1 MLNSFFKVINTHS
14 VQMATICADAVQ
26 KVADAEKNHLDLKDI
41 QIVSKVG
48 GTLDDTELVDGLCID
63 QGALGNHLFLFFL
76 TLDYFF
82 TVRVLTIGST

>member
-1 MLNSFFKVINTHS
+1 
-14 VQMATICADAVQ
+14 MATICADAVQ

-63 QGALGNHLFLFFL
+63 QGALGMNFEEFSSECLK
-76 TLDYFF
+76 FF
-82 TVRVLTIGST
+82 TSFEV

>member
-1 MLNSFFKVINTHS
+1 
-14 VQMATICADAVQ
+14 MATICADAVQ

-63 QGALGNHLFLFFL
+63 QGALGKDFGSFLGSFISFPDHLKSNF
-76 TLDYFF
+76 
-82 TVRVLTIGST
+82 

>member
-1 MLNSFFKVINTHS
+1 MIEMLNSFFKVINTHS

-63 QGALGNHLFLFFL
+63 QGALGKGSKSFLGSFISFPDHLKSNF
-76 TLDYFF
+76 
-82 TVRVLTIGST
+82 

>member
-1 MLNSFFKVINTHS
+1 
-14 VQMATICADAVQ
+14 MATICADAVQ

-63 QGALGNHLFLFFL
+63 QGALGKTLFHSFRR
-76 TLDYFF
+76 YH
-82 TVRVLTIGST
+82 

>member
-1 MLNSFFKVINTHS
+1 MIEMLNSFFKVINTHS

-63 QGALGNHLFLFFL
+63 QGALGKDFWKFFGEVHK
-76 TLDYFF
+76 FF
-82 TVRVLTIGST
+82 TSF

>member
-1 MLNSFFKVINTHS
+1 
-14 VQMATICADAVQ
+14 MATICADAVQ

-63 QGALGNHLFLFFL
+63 QGALGKNQDFLYFFFL
-76 TLDYFF
+76 KSD
-82 TVRVLTIGST
+82 RVLQT

>member
-1 MLNSFFKVINTHS
+1 
-14 VQMATICADAVQ
+14 MATICADAVQ

-63 QGALGNHLFLFFL
+63 QGALGKTLFP
-76 TLDYFF
+76 
-82 TVRVLTIGST
+82 

>member
-1 MLNSFFKVINTHS
+1 MIEMLNSFFKVINTHS

-63 QGALGNHLFLFFL
+63 QGALGNLSISPNFWPKP
-76 TLDYFF
+76 
-82 TVRVLTIGST
+82 

>member
-1 MLNSFFKVINTHS
+1 
-14 VQMATICADAVQ
+14 MATICADAVQ

-63 QGALGNHLFLFFL
+63 QGALGENQEFSELFSHQLEPGSFL
-76 TLDYFF
+76 QT
-82 TVRVLTIGST
+82 